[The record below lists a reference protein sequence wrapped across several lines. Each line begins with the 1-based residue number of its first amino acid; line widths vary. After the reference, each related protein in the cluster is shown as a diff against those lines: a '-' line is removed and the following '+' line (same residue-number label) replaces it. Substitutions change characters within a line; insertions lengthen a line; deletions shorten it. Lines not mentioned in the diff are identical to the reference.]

1 MLIKKQLGVLSLLSV
16 FCLLVVACF
25 GVSMLAYQQSYQSFY
40 QISADGTHGKLTPAQ
55 QKEYTAEM
63 NAIYLRDQFI

>member
-1 MLIKKQLGVLSLLSV
+1 MKQFRVLSLLSI
-16 FCLLVVACF
+16 FCLLMVACF

-40 QISADGTHGKLTPAQ
+40 QINVDGTQGKLTPAQ